1 MISLENRST
10 FTENNKKEIFD
21 LIIIGGGITGAGIL
35 LDACSRG
42 KKCLLIEKND
52 YASGTSSKST
62 KLIHGGLRYLKNLEF
77 KMVSDVGKER
87 NIAFQNAPHL
97 VRPEKMLIPLYK
109 GKGFKKWQL
118 SIALKIYDLLAKVRK
133 IDRRKMLSKDETI
146 AIEPRINSY
155 NLIGGGLYAEY
166 RTDDARLT
174 TSIIKTANQYHGN
187 SLNYMEVE
195 KIEKKDHFEVSCFD
209 HILNQKITFQSEHV
223 INATGPW
230 ADQTR
235 LLEKEKFQ
243 SKIRL
248 SKGIHIVV
256 PKAVLPVKH
265 AVYYHLEDERM
276 CFAIPRGGTTYI
288 GTTDDDYKG
297 SQDKIN
303 ITKEEVSYLIN
314 GVNSTFTEQRI
325 QNSDIISSWAGLRPL
340 IEEEGKA
347 STEISRKD
355 EIFISKTGMI
365 TIAGGK
371 LTGYRLMAKR
381 AVDLIFSKE
390 KCRTQNIS
398 IDGNFKPK
406 FKSYYDFKQY
416 LCLNYKIN
424 DLKSDYFIQNY
435 GLNSISILDDFQDA
449 KQKLICCEM
458 KYCFEKEGVFSLSD
472 FFYRRTGQMYFDP
485 KSVTNDLD
493 EVVSYYNQF
502 ISKFGIKTVSK
513 KEILSELENQINF
526 I

>member
-1 MISLENRST
+1 MICLSDRSSYI
-10 FTENNKKEIFD
+10 NNQRDEIFD

-35 LDACSRG
+35 LDASSRG
-42 KKCLLIEKND
+42 KKCLLLEKND

-87 NIAFQNAPHL
+87 KIAYTNAPHL

-118 SIALKIYDLLAKVRK
+118 NLALKIYDLLAKVK
-133 IDRRKMLSKDETI
+133 KADRRKMLSAKETLGL
-146 AIEPRINSY
+146 ESKLNRH
-155 NLIGGGLYAEY
+155 NLIGGGFYAEY

-174 TSIIKTANQYHGN
+174 TSIIKTATQYNGY

-195 KIEKKDHFEVSCFD
+195 KIQKKELFEINCLD
-209 HILNQKITFQSEHV
+209 HILDQKSTFKSKHL

-235 LLEKEKFQ
+235 LLQNEKFK

-248 SKGIHIVV
+248 SKGVHIVV
-256 PKAVLPVKH
+256 SKNKLSLKH
-265 AVYYHLEDERM
+265 AVYFYLNDERM
-276 CFAIPRGGTTYI
+276 CFAIPRGKVTYI
-288 GTTDDDYKG
+288 GTTDDDFKG

-303 ITKEEVSYLIN
+303 ITNEEVSYLIN
-314 GVNSTFTEQRI
+314 GVNTIFNNHKI
-325 QNSDIISSWAGLRPL
+325 QKRDIISSWAGLRPL

-355 EIFISKTGMI
+355 EIFISKSGMI

-371 LTGYRLMAKR
+371 LTGYRLMARK
-381 AVDLIFSKE
+381 AVDLIFPNQTCS
-390 KCRTQNIS
+390 TQNIS
-398 IDGNFKPK
+398 IDGNFKPQ
-406 FKSYYDFKQY
+406 FESYQKLNQY
-416 LCLNYKIN
+416 LCSTYNLEKV
-424 DLKSDYFIQNY
+424 KSDYLIQNY
-435 GLNSISILDDFQDA
+435 GVNSLSICDDYKNGTD
-449 KQKLICCEM
+449 KLICCEL
-458 KYCFEKEGVFSLSD
+458 KYCIEKEGVFSLLD
-472 FFYRRTGQMYFDP
+472 FIIRRTGLMYFDP
-485 KSVTNDLD
+485 NSIINNLD
-493 EVVSYYNQF
+493 ELVSFYNSF
-502 ISKFGIKTVSK
+502 TSKIWGKSIKK
-513 KEILSELENQINF
+513 DQIINEVKNHTNF